1 MTGTRKSKIW
11 MSPLVA
17 LTLLAALF
25 SGCNIAQVT
34 TQEATK
40 ANDTAEQQAAISAPA
55 CAKESLPQFPDV
67 TITSVTREYEPAAH
81 CKVIGVIGSE
91 IGFELRLPDD
101 WNGKFIMGG
110 SGGFAGT
117 FNNAAHDFWNV
128 VPDGW
133 ATVATD
139 TGHTGNPLSASWAL
153 NNLER
158 QVNFGYLAVHRTAV
172 NAKAL
177 IEGYFGSEIDRS
189 LFFGCSRGGGQALM
203 AAQRSPELFDGIYA
217 GAPAFSWTTE
227 MAGRW
232 TRNAQLMYPDPNE
245 LAEPVIDTAALS
257 LIGGAVMERCD
268 VLDGLKDGIL
278 NDPRQCDFDVASL
291 ACDTGSSNHCL
302 TPEQVAAAQ
311 AIYGDFE
318 IGGKLSRG
326 APLGSELPGSPL
338 GWDRWITGGY
348 EPGDAVEFH
357 PGVESEDFEVLV
369 VPNARWAFA
378 MGMMRNFVFGDPD
391 WSYAGYD
398 FSDFAQKTASVAQA
412 LDADNPD
419 LSAFRA
425 RGGKLII
432 DNGWM
437 DGSLTPYGTIDYYDS
452 VIDFDPTAR
461 NDVRLFVRPGVT
473 HCQLGPGPDGTN
485 YITALE
491 EWLDSGVAPEQLD
504 APYATPEPGRP
515 PSGRG
520 GRIICAHPNV
530 VTYDGSGDP
539 NDPASF
545 SCVDPD

>member
-1 MTGTRKSKIW
+1 MRIQAKPVGSRALALMI
-11 MSPLVA
+11 LIGVA
-17 LTLLAALF
+17 A
-25 SGCNIAQVT
+25 VT
-34 TQEATK
+34 TTGRAEESNCSVDAFPTIPDLTISSATHEK
-40 ANDTAEQQAAISAPA
+40 SPAP
-55 CAKESLPQFPDV
+55 
-67 TITSVTREYEPAAH
+67 H
-81 CKVIGVIGSE
+81 CLVRGVIGSE

-110 SGGFAGT
+110 SGGFAGN
-117 FNNAAHDFWNV
+117 FANAAHDFWNV

-139 TGHTGNPLSASWAL
+139 TGHKGNLLGASWAL

-158 QVNFGYLAVHRTAV
+158 QVNFGHLAVHRTAV

-177 IEGYFGSEIDRS
+177 IEGYFGSKIARS
-189 LFFGCSRGGGQALM
+189 MFYGCSRGGGQGLM
-203 AAQRSPELFDGIYA
+203 LAQRSPELFDGIYA
-217 GAPAFSWTTE
+217 GAPAYAWTTE

-232 TRNAQLMYPDPNE
+232 TWNAQRMYPDPNQIV
-245 LAEPVIDTAALS
+245 EPVIDADALS
-257 LIGGAVMERCD
+257 LIGNAVMKRCD
-268 VLDGLKDGIL
+268 TLDGLKDGIL

-291 ACDTGSSNHCL
+291 ACDAGSDDECL
-302 TPEQVAAAQ
+302 TPEQVAAAS
-311 AIYGDFE
+311 AIYGDVE
-318 IGGKLSRG
+318 IGGKMSRG
-326 APLGSELPGSPL
+326 APLGAELPGSPL

-348 EPGDAVEFH
+348 DPGDALEFH
-357 PGVESEDFEVLV
+357 PGAEAGGFEDPV
-369 VPNARWAFA
+369 VPNARWGFA
-378 MGMMRNFVFGDPD
+378 VGLMRYFIFGDPD

-398 FSDFAQKTASVAQA
+398 FSDFAQKTAAIAQT
-412 LDADNPD
+412 LDAGNPD

-432 DNGWM
+432 DSGWM
-437 DGSLTPYGTIDYYDS
+437 DGSLSPYGTIDYYES

-461 NDVRLFVRPGVT
+461 DDVRLFVRPGVT

-485 YITALE
+485 YIAALE
-491 EWLDSGVAPEQLD
+491 EWLDSEVAPEQLD
-504 APYATPEPGRP
+504 APYATPAPGRP

-545 SCVDPD
+545 SCMNPD

>member
-1 MTGTRKSKIW
+1 MRKQAEL
-11 MSPLVA
+11 PGNRA
-17 LTLLAALF
+17 LNLLLLIGVLAATTTGWAEERSCSIDAFPTIPDLVI
-25 SGCNIAQVT
+25 SSATHEASPAPHCLVT
-34 TQEATK
+34 
-40 ANDTAEQQAAISAPA
+40 
-55 CAKESLPQFPDV
+55 
-67 TITSVTREYEPAAH
+67 
-81 CKVIGVIGSE
+81 GVIGFE
-91 IGFELRLPDD
+91 VGFELRLPDD

-110 SGGFAGT
+110 GGGFAGT
-117 FNNAAHDFWNV
+117 FTNAAHDFWNV

-139 TGHTGNPLSASWAL
+139 TGHKGNPLGASWAL
-153 NNLER
+153 NNLKR
-158 QVNFGYLAVHRTAV
+158 QVNFGHLAVHRTAV
-172 NAKAL
+172 NSKAL

-203 AAQRSPELFDGIYA
+203 LAQRSPGLFEGIYA

-232 TRNAQLMYPDPNE
+232 TRNAQRMYPDPNE
-245 LAEPVIDTAALS
+245 LTEPVIDADALS
-257 LIGGAVMERCD
+257 LIGGAVMEQCD
-268 VLDGLKDGIL
+268 ALDGLEDGIL

-291 ACDTGSSNHCL
+291 ACDAGSNGQCL

-318 IGGKLSRG
+318 IGGKMSRG
-326 APLGSELPGSPL
+326 APLGSELPGNPL

-348 EPGDAVEFH
+348 DPGEAVEFH
-357 PGVESEDFEVLV
+357 PGIEAKDFDTIVA
-369 VPNARWAFA
+369 PNARWAFT
-378 MGMMRNFVFGDPD
+378 MGLMRNFIFSDPG

-398 FSDFAQKTASVAQA
+398 FSDFAEKAASVAQT

-437 DGSLTPYGTIDYYDS
+437 DGSLTPHGTIDYYES
-452 VIDFDPTAR
+452 VIAFDPTAR
-461 NDVRLFVRPGVT
+461 DDVRLFVRPGVA
-473 HCQLGPGPDGTN
+473 HCSGGPGPDGTN
-485 YITALE
+485 YIVALE

-504 APYATPEPGRP
+504 SPYAGFAPGRP
-515 PSGRG
+515 PTGQG
-520 GRIICAHPNV
+520 GRIICAHPGV

-539 NDPASF
+539 NSPASF
-545 SCVDPD
+545 SCVAPD